1 MISKDREK
9 IRDSFNKIK
18 DDENN
23 IHLKNKLLSICPQ
36 ETQISKFQE
45 IKFKKKLSIINA
57 ILNRKLFKKKIT
69 KIPKSEKIV
78 FYNFLENSLTDKNL
92 LHSHSIMRI
101 PRKFLH
107 MLKEIIQKLIDI
119 VKEKFEFDISISYR
133 RNAITYCTKNF
144 DENTDRFYVC

>member
-107 MLKEIIQKLIDI
+107 MLKEIFKLLIDI
-119 VKEKFEFDISISYR
+119 VKEKFQFDVSIIYK
-133 RNAITYCTKNF
+133 RNAIKYCTKNF
-144 DENTDRFYVC
+144 DENNDRFYVC